1 MFRMAASIDN
11 THETLEE
18 MMLVLDSSQI
28 TIYLDVNSDKNLP
41 ILKKYLTSATV
52 PIMGISGVMGKPKQE
67 VSLDNS
73 TSIEDQCHM
82 LLKIVFDNIQ
92 YIQYQP
98 KNEQCQQ
105 IIDKVSKQNVLQKLK
120 LYFEKSEVYGYFQDK
135 DLNKFTGKLSLS
147 QE

>member
-1 MFRMAASIDN
+1 MTASVDN
-11 THETLEE
+11 TYETLKE
-18 MMLVLDSSQI
+18 MMLVTDSSQI

-41 ILKKYLTSATV
+41 ILKKYLTSAIV
-52 PIMGISGVMGKPKQE
+52 PIMSISGVMGKPKQE

-98 KNEQCQQ
+98 KNEQCWQ
-105 IIDKVSKQNVLQKLK
+105 IIDKVIKQKKVLQELK
-120 LYFEKSEVYGYFQDK
+120 LYLDKSEVYGYFQDE
-135 DLNKFTGKLSLS
+135 DII
-147 QE
+147 